1 MRIFYAIVDT
11 PNANFASQIWRNS
24 FHLTL
29 KEMGHELVEFDYD
42 LTETMRKLDPSDPSQ
57 AAYIA
62 TNRPRL
68 SEALVR
74 QLRRLHEQKPVAL
87 MFSYFYDACIM
98 PEAIEAIKAMGIV
111 TVNWYCNASHQFHL
125 IEKTSPQ
132 YDYILTPERHRIPD
146 YLRIGARPIYCQMA
160 ANPSIYRA
168 YDLPREYDLTFV
180 GQAYGDRPEYIRQ
193 LLQAGLGVRVWG
205 ENWNYF
211 SPNPISPEKWNA
223 QRVWRGLRRRAAKY
237 KDIFMASP
245 LLQRDA
251 DPISPT
257 VVSAPHVAL
266 PGGIIGGVLSDEEM
280 IKLYSRSKINLGFSS
295 CGETHRTNQRIQQV
309 RLRDF
314 EVPMSGGFYLAEY
327 FDELENFF
335 EIGKEIVCFR
345 NADELIEKATYYLSH
360 DEERER
366 IRIAGLERSRR
377 DHTWQ
382 KRLEVAFKEMGLASR

>member
-1 MRIFYAIVDT
+1 
-11 PNANFASQIWRNS
+11 
-24 FHLTL
+24 
-29 KEMGHELVEFDYD
+29 
-42 LTETMRKLDPSDPSQ
+42 
-57 AAYIA
+57 
-62 TNRPRL
+62 
-68 SEALVR
+68 
-74 QLRRLHEQKPVAL
+74 
-87 MFSYFYDACIM
+87 
-98 PEAIEAIKAMGIV
+98 
-111 TVNWYCNASHQFHL
+111 
-125 IEKTSPQ
+125 
-132 YDYILTPERHRIPD
+132 
-146 YLRIGARPIYCQMA
+146 
-160 ANPSIYRA
+160 
-168 YDLPREYDLTFV
+168 
-180 GQAYGDRPEYIRQ
+180 
-193 LLQAGLGVRVWG
+193 
-205 ENWNYF
+205 
-211 SPNPISPEKWNA
+211 
-223 QRVWRGLRRRAAKY
+223 
-237 KDIFMASP
+237 MASP